1 MAHAVRHQ
9 TQSELPG
16 PPPRLARALNKL
28 TAPRSAPA
36 PVLRFHRWLYQRSG
50 GRLGHGMIGAP
61 TLLLRTIGRRTGQP
75 RCSALCYARD
85 GDRFVVA
92 ASNDGADRP
101 PAWFH
106 NLVAEPSVEL
116 QVGRRRLSGRAEVV
130 ESSHPDHRLLWAAM
144 NATNHGRY
152 DWYQSQTPRPIALV
166 VVVPDRSG
174 TRLAPG
180 AVVDP

>member
-1 MAHAVRHQ
+1 MTRAAPRQ
-9 TQSELPG
+9 TQGELPG
-16 PPPRLARALNKL
+16 PPPRLARALNRL
-28 TAPRSAPA
+28 TTPRTAPAA
-36 PVLRFHRWLYQRSG
+36 VLRLHRWLYQRSR

-61 TLLLRTIGRRTGQP
+61 TLLLHTIGRRTRQP

-92 ASNDGADRP
+92 ASNEGADQP

-116 QVGRRRLSGRAEVV
+116 QVGRRRLSGRAEVI
-130 ESSHPDHRLLWAAM
+130 EPSHPDHSRLWAAM

-152 DWYQSQTPRPIALV
+152 DWYQSQTSRLIALV
-166 VVVPDRSG
+166 
-174 TRLAPG
+174 
-180 AVVDP
+180 AVTPTGPAAD